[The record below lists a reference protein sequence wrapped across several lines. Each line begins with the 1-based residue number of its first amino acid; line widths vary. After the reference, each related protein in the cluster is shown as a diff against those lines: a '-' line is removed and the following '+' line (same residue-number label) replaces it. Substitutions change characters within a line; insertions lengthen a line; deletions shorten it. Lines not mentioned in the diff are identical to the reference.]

1 MYTWKHYGGYDK
13 HKTWGVYS
21 PHGELLAVC
30 VYRKGAIAMCKYLN
44 NLVQEI
50 KAKGSNDEQ

>member
-1 MYTWKHYGGYDK
+1 MYTWKHYGGCEN

-30 VYRKGAIAMCKYLN
+30 VYRKGAIAMCEHLN
-44 NLVQEI
+44 NLVRTI
-50 KAKGSNDEQ
+50 GSKGN